1 MILLSAIADIC
12 GEIRSLLAS
21 EVLQA
26 WSKEVL
32 ALLHWTPWN
41 AEHLIVPQTKE
52 KRFHLMLEIKICDTL
67 KTCPNGS
74 LIVNGKNS
82 GSLPLC
88 LSSDLSDGCST
99 AIHTNPYY
107 PSVLSF
113 GMNWHFQCRKLPSKS
128 STVLL
133 QYFVIQRNQSN
144 WWFTLFTLFSFKK
157 MAILPLEYLCKIFFF
172 LSVIALKCFINFN
185 SQIPK

>member
-1 MILLSAIADIC
+1 MILVSAIADIY
-12 GEIRSLLAS
+12 GETSSLLAS
-21 EVLQA
+21 EVLQV

-32 ALLHWTPWN
+32 TLLQWTPWN
-41 AEHLIVPQTKE
+41 LRCQHLIVPQTKD
-52 KRFHLMLEIKICDTL
+52 KHFRLILEGKICDTL
-67 KTCPNGS
+67 QTCQNGS
-74 LIVNGKNS
+74 LIVNGQNS
-82 GSLPLC
+82 RSLLLC

-113 GMNWHFQCRKLPSKS
+113 GMNWQFQCRKLSSKS

-133 QYFVIQRNQSN
+133 QHFIILRSQSN

-157 MAILPLEYLCKIFFF
+157 LLFYHCSTCIRFFSF
-172 LSVIALKCFINFN
+172 SV
-185 SQIPK
+185 